1 MSNRGIIMCVKA
13 HQTRFERPLDKAVPR
28 LYFIAMLFIKRGDLD
43 QLLESLKG
51 DYRVYVPRAMGNGTG
66 YSLLGESNSDFII
79 GEIRSFD
86 PLKSFFFL
94 GREKVAE
101 DYSPEIPRDTKPPC
115 IVGAKACDLKGF
127 KILDFVFMDEDYGD
141 PTYIRSRKE
150 GLIISA
156 DCTGV
161 GENCF
166 CTAVDVNP
174 WPEADFDLNLSP
186 VDGGFMVAV
195 GSDKGR
201 KLIKDHS
208 GLFIEKDDQDLIEK
222 VKANRSDIRK
232 RVARNAQKK
241 AIPSFERL
249 KRIVQKQY
257 EEADIWKECSED
269 CVECGA
275 CNTIC
280 PTCHCFLLYDQK
292 DDGKLARFRV
302 WDSCMIQ
309 DFARVAGGENPRDNL
324 WMRLRNR
331 FDKKFNYF
339 PEVADEIACTGC
351 GRCIAACPGKIDI
364 REVLARLEV

>member
-1 MSNRGIIMCVKA
+1 MAPRVMKNDVNT
-13 HQTRFERPLDKAVPR
+13 HQMTSGRPLDKGLHAV
-28 LYFIAMLFIKRGDLD
+28 YFIAMIFLKRIDLD
-43 QLLESLKG
+43 RLLESLRA
-51 DYRVYVPRAMGNGTG
+51 DYRVYVPRVMGKGTG
-66 YSLLGESNSDFII
+66 YSLLREGDTDYVI

-101 DYSPEIPRDTKPPC
+101 GFSPRVPHEDKPPC

-127 KILDFVFMDEDYGD
+127 RILDFVFMDEEYGD
-141 PTYIRSRKE
+141 PTYMRHRKE

-161 GENCF
+161 GDTCF
-166 CTAVDVNP
+166 CTALDLNP
-174 WPEADFDLNLSP
+174 WPEAEFDLNLSP
-186 VDGGFMVAV
+186 VEGGFIVAV
-195 GSDKGR
+195 GSEKGR
-201 KLIKDHS
+201 KLVESHS
-208 GLFIEKDDQDLIEK
+208 DMFGETED
-222 VKANRSDIRK
+222 KALADSAKKNRNDIRK
-232 RVARNAQKK
+232 RVAKNAKEKQ
-241 AIPSFERL
+241 IPSVDRL
-249 KRIVQKQY
+249 KRVMQKNY
-257 EEADIWKECSED
+257 EEADLWKDSSRD

-292 DDGKLARFRV
+292 ADGRLARYRV
-302 WDSCMIQ
+302 WDSCMIN
-309 DFARVAGGENPRDNL
+309 DFARVAGGENPRDRL

-339 PEVADEIACTGC
+339 PEVASEIACTGC

>member
-1 MSNRGIIMCVKA
+1 
-13 HQTRFERPLDKAVPR
+13 
-28 LYFIAMLFIKRGDLD
+28 
-43 QLLESLKG
+43 
-51 DYRVYVPRAMGNGTG
+51 MGSGTG
-66 YSLLGESNSDFII
+66 YSLLEEGDTDYVM

-101 DYSPEIPRDTKPPC
+101 DFSPEIPRDDRPPC
-115 IVGAKACDLKGF
+115 IVGAKSCDLKGF
-127 KILDFVFMDEDYGD
+127 RILDHVYIDEEYGD
-141 PTYIRSRKE
+141 PTYMKARRD

-156 DCTGV
+156 DCTGA

-166 CTAVDVNP
+166 CTAIDVNP
-174 WPEADFDLNLSP
+174 WPESDYDLNLSP
-186 VDGGFMVAV
+186 VNDGYLVTE

-201 KLIKDHS
+201 ELVRNNSELFSESDDPGMADSVRENRKDIAS
-208 GLFIEKDDQDLIEK
+208 
-222 VKANRSDIRK
+222 
-232 RVARNAQKK
+232 RVAENARKK
-241 AIPSFERL
+241 NIPSVDRL

-257 EEADIWKECSED
+257 EEADIWKESSED

-292 DDGKLARFRV
+292 SGGKLARFRV

-309 DFARVAGGENPRDNL
+309 DFARVAGGENPRDRL

-331 FDKKFNYF
+331 FDKKFNFF
-339 PEVADEIACTGC
+339 PEVASEIACTGC